1 MFNALIAIMGDTF
14 ERVQQNK
21 NASGLHSR
29 AKLVLEIEDFMWYDS
44 TLAADAPAWQTNLR
58 VLLSMAIPYHTT
70 PRYLH
75 VLQPKMGDEQG
86 SEWQGR
92 MRVMFQK
99 FDTIADE
106 QQQLQSK
113 HLPELGCKMDEKLSA
128 NQKATEEGIEKLV
141 ANQKAMEERI
151 DTNQQTTAEQ
161 VGGIEQK
168 IDRLE
173 VMLQAILSASQMTDA
188 DRVAT
193 EEQRRVEAAAAE
205 ATRIAAEEEVAEATR
220 IADEALKA
228 AGDDKSIK

>member
-29 AKLVLEIEDFMWYDS
+29 AKLVLEIEDFMQYDS
-44 TLAADAPAWQTNLR
+44 TLVADAPAWQTKLR
-58 VLLSMAIPYHTT
+58 VLLSLTIPYHTT

-99 FDTIADE
+99 FDNIADG
-106 QQQLQSK
+106 QQQLQTK
-113 HLPELGCKMDEKLSA
+113 HLPELGRRMDTNK
-128 NQKATEEGIEKLV
+128 
-141 ANQKAMEERI
+141 KAMEERVDRI
-151 DTNQQTTAEQ
+151 QESIVEKVEER
-161 VGGIEQK
+161 VGGIEEK
-168 IDRLE
+168 IDTLE
-173 VMLQAILSASQMTDA
+173 SALQGVTATLQAILRASQMTDA
-188 DRVAT
+188 ERVAA

-205 ATRIAAEEEVAEATR
+205 ATRIAAEEEAEAAR
-220 IADEALKA
+220 IAAEAPA
-228 AGDDKSIK
+228 AAEEPEPEPEPEQ